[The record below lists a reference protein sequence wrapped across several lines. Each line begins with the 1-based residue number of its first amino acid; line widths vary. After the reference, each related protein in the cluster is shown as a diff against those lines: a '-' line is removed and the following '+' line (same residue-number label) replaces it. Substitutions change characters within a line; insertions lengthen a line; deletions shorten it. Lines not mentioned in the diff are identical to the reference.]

1 MANFNLDVTLT
12 KALEHFQNRDAF
24 DMARKS
30 GAEFKDNQFYFDFLN
45 SSVQVGYP
53 DGTAVFQDT
62 RQEIGLIE
70 RILLLHYLV
79 HAGGSSLTGKI
90 ISFKEL
96 PGGSIYIEPF
106 TNRCIRPLTFLFGK
120 DLEGFRQAAEL
131 CGGIKQSFGD
141 ISYCFKALPNIPVTF
156 VLWAEDDEFPA
167 NANII
172 FDETASDYLPTEDY
186 AFLCGMVVGM
196 LKNAKG
202 VNEKTD

>member
-1 MANFNLDVTLT
+1 MANFNLDVTLK
-12 KALEHFQNRDAF
+12 KALDEYGKRDAL
-24 DMARKS
+24 DMAEKT
-30 GAEFKDNQFYFDFLN
+30 GTDFKDNRFYFDFLN
-45 SSVQVGYP
+45 SLVEIGYP

-62 RQEIGLIE
+62 QEKLDLIPQ
-70 RILLLHYLV
+70 ILLLHYLV
-79 HAGGSSLTGKI
+79 HAGGSPLTGKN

-120 DLEGFRQAAEL
+120 DPKGFQTAAEQ
-131 CGGIKQSFGD
+131 CGGIKQNFGD
-141 ISYCFKALPNIPVTF
+141 ISYCFKALPNIPVTL

-186 AFLCGMVVGM
+186 AFLCGMIVAM
-196 LKNAKG
+196 LKKCKG
-202 VNEKTD
+202 A